1 MLKFV
6 HVCNYF
12 CDIQA
17 KERLSSQTEE
27 WTNMIN
33 RQVEEEIR
41 MFEEHAAQV
50 SCWSEEIL
58 GHLFTYFR
66 PHMVTLEFNWSFQI
80 LWKE

>member
-6 HVCNYF
+6 HVGNYF

-50 SCWSEEIL
+50 SC
-58 GHLFTYFR
+58 
-66 PHMVTLEFNWSFQI
+66 
-80 LWKE
+80 